1 MALEE
6 NGRQAQAGSCLLCG
20 RENPRQ
26 IKHLTGAQLR
36 LLWERIHHE
45 FTADAW
51 GGITPGHPVEMR
63 QCGGCGF
70 VFFDPELAGGE
81 AFYRQLE
88 REGYYSP
95 TNPEFAR
102 TNEFAKRRGLRRVLD
117 VGCGSGFYL
126 DLARA
131 SALEACGLE
140 LNNAAAEKARA
151 KGHKILNRL
160 LHELD
165 REEVGGFDLITL
177 FQVLEHVP
185 DPVSIMQQAAGF
197 LNPGGYIAVAVPS
210 ADGVYRLCPWDPHQ
224 WPPHHISHWRLAD
237 FEQLATTSGLKLAG
251 CGGDI
256 LVGSLIENLWRL
268 HNQLA
273 TVVGQ
278 PPRFGGDTL
287 PRLVSL
293 LYRKTGMKHVFP
305 HWGSSIYG
313 YFQRH

>member
-6 NGRQAQAGSCLLCG
+6 KGRKPAQGCLLCG
-20 RENPRQ
+20 REDPTV
-26 IKHLTGAQLR
+26 IKRLTGTQLR
-36 LLWERIHHE
+36 SLWRRINHE

-51 GGITPGHPVEMR
+51 GKMSPDYSVEMR
-63 QCGGCGF
+63 RCGGCGF

-102 TNEFAKRRGLRRVLD
+102 TNEFAKRQGLRRVLD

-131 SALEACGLE
+131 GGLETCGLE
-140 LNNAAAEKARA
+140 LNTAAAEKARA
-151 KGHKILNRL
+151 RGHKIFTRL

-165 REEVGGFDLITL
+165 PQEVGRFDLITL

-185 DPVSIMQQAAGF
+185 DPVSVMKQAAGF
-197 LNPGGYIAVAVPS
+197 LNPGGYISIAVPS
-210 ADGVYRLCPWDPHQ
+210 AEGVYRLCPWDPHE
-224 WPPHHISHWRLAD
+224 WPPHHISHWRLKD
-237 FEQLATTSGLKLAG
+237 FEQLAAASGLKLAG

-256 LVGSLIENLWRL
+256 LVGSLIENFWRL

-273 TVVGQ
+273 PVLKQ
-278 PPRFGGDTL
+278 PARLGGEML
-287 PRLVSL
+287 PKLISF
-293 LYRKTGMKHVFP
+293 LYRKTGMKFVFP

-313 YFQRH
+313 YFQKH